1 MDKKMLGKAKMQAD
15 KKNTFLI
22 CPVTMLLLA
31 GCSAVR
37 EPVQVVPK
45 SDPAGQNAARPE
57 SPNRF
62 QESVAGPTAVESA
75 IELSEKY
82 ARLAR
87 DMAALREENQ
97 ILVTENRRLKNELV
111 PCRAQL
117 TQAQK
122 ELAESNELL
131 IDMRIELNN
140 WKADILGFRDEMRE
154 ANKAQI
160 EALLKVLEA
169 LGGEV
174 PAELPQINDTGSTA
188 APQNEPNQT

>member
-1 MDKKMLGKAKMQAD
+1 MQAD
-15 KKNTFLI
+15 KKNVLLTCSVAI
-22 CPVTMLLLA
+22 LLLA

-37 EPVQVVPK
+37 ESVQVIP
-45 SDPAGQNAARPE
+45 SDSAGRNVARTE
-57 SPNRF
+57 SSNRF
-62 QESVAGPTAVESA
+62 QESTTGPTAVESA

-82 ARLAR
+82 AKLA
-87 DMAALREENQ
+87 DHMAALREQNQGLAAENQ
-97 ILVTENRRLKNELV
+97 RLKDELV

-117 TQAQK
+117 AQAQK

-174 PAELPQINDTGSTA
+174 PAEPPQINDTGSTNEA
-188 APQNEPNQT
+188 QNEPNQT

>member
-1 MDKKMLGKAKMQAD
+1 MGKTKMQAD
-15 KKNTFLI
+15 KKNVLLI
-22 CPVTMLLLA
+22 CSVTVLLLT

-37 EPVQVVPK
+37 EPAQAVP
-45 SDPAGQNAARPE
+45 SGSTGQNVARTE

-62 QESVAGPTAVESA
+62 QESTTGPTAVESA

-82 ARLAR
+82 AKLAD
-87 DMAALREENQ
+87 DMAAVREENQ
-97 ILVTENRRLKNELV
+97 ALAAENQRLKDELV

-117 TQAQK
+117 AQAQK

-174 PAELPQINDTGSTA
+174 PTESPQINDTGSTDQA
-188 APQNEPNQT
+188 RNEPNQT